1 MTPQPDYN
9 TEQHRSKTAATREQ
23 SVEQLEVAFNKP
35 NSSQSFSYLDDSQE
49 EEGNKKHKLKNQ
61 LPELVFVG
69 DEGIN
74 IIDLTPVTA
83 LINPHTKYVED
94 IQHEYHFQKDQT
106 KEEEILE
113 NKCRACGKVFLQ
125 ITRHLV
131 TQKGKTCMEK
141 SYTKDEID
149 KHKMASSRKSSQKHR
164 EECLDGNSAK
174 QQRMDEGP
182 TNINIHDDPVN
193 DNDPNL
199 LDNKCRGCGREFVKL
214 LQHLMSQNG
223 LQCNIE
229 NYNEEEIEA
238 HKLSKKKKVHTVYN
252 KEHRD
257 NINEAQAVYNKEHRD
272 EIKEAQ
278 AVYDKEHRDK
288 KNEAQAVYN
297 KEHRDKINEAQA
309 VYDKEHRE
317 EKKEAYKKRKECMSM
332 SEASSVFSAS
342 IVWGA
347 IYPCIC
353 CHRTRFR
360 NNVTKADILKLK
372 QRDIFEKAVDLSML
386 STSSKFYIKSS
397 YWICKTCMDYIRRNS
412 LPKVSSMNAMHVY
425 DRPDCLKLS
434 EVENVLLAPRI
445 NFIKMIRLPVSRMLG
460 IRDRIVNVPIT
471 SNIIRQTVECLP
483 RTLEEAQV
491 IPISLRKK
499 KSMVTSHFQQW
510 INPEKLREAV
520 RYLKSTSKYPPYEE
534 VNFDMHKV
542 DSLLD
547 RAMDDCEEEMEVG
560 GSEQVQDAIDDD
572 DAEEVADIEYVK
584 NDAVRKHQTDTSES
598 SMLLPENI
606 ESQVKTKSKTSKEDS
621 GLILAPGEDQI
632 PRNILREKNPFVL
645 HFPILFPDGKG
656 GLHDPDREK
665 KLGTQQWIM
674 QKILNVNPM
683 FAQNKP
689 FLFSAVHYVEQQQ
702 LMARMNISFMRGKM
716 TSSEDGGKFL
726 TTEDGFAVF
735 DGIPGSP
742 RYWQKMKY
750 DLIAKMEQLGPPQYF
765 YTLSCANKRWDE
777 NLATMLAK
785 NRPDLNV
792 MHCQEEKRGE
802 TFLDLNRKE
811 TKEKEEYEDE
821 DEIED
826 IIEEVSVPEQ
836 DDSEYFVH
844 EELSSV
850 LMKELEEEYTCKL
863 HNNCSRKSL
872 HAYLDKKDANNL
884 QAENVLD
891 VTRNFDS
898 RVKSFRRNILM
909 AEQSELKIRY
919 YHDRVEFQARYRLL
933 Q

>member
-1 MTPQPDYN
+1 M
-9 TEQHRSKTAATREQ
+9 
-23 SVEQLEVAFNKP
+23 F
-35 NSSQSFSYLDDSQE
+35 
-49 EEGNKKHKLKNQ
+49 
-61 LPELVFVG
+61 
-69 DEGIN
+69 
-74 IIDLTPVTA
+74 
-83 LINPHTKYVED
+83 
-94 IQHEYHFQKDQT
+94 
-106 KEEEILE
+106 
-113 NKCRACGKVFLQ
+113 
-125 ITRHLV
+125 
-131 TQKGKTCMEK
+131 
-141 SYTKDEID
+141 
-149 KHKMASSRKSSQKHR
+149 
-164 EECLDGNSAK
+164 
-174 QQRMDEGP
+174 
-182 TNINIHDDPVN
+182 
-193 DNDPNL
+193 
-199 LDNKCRGCGREFVKL
+199 
-214 LQHLMSQNG
+214 
-223 LQCNIE
+223 
-229 NYNEEEIEA
+229 
-238 HKLSKKKKVHTVYN
+238 
-252 KEHRD
+252 
-257 NINEAQAVYNKEHRD
+257 
-272 EIKEAQ
+272 
-278 AVYDKEHRDK
+278 
-288 KNEAQAVYN
+288 
-297 KEHRDKINEAQA
+297 
-309 VYDKEHRE
+309 
-317 EKKEAYKKRKECMSM
+317 
-332 SEASSVFSAS
+332 EASLVFSAS

-347 IYPCIC
+347 IYPCIS

-360 NNVTKADILKLK
+360 NGVNKADILKLK
-372 QRDIFEKAVDLSML
+372 QQEFFEKAVNLSLL

-460 IRDRIVNVPIT
+460 MRDRIVNVPIT

-534 VNFDMHKV
+534 INFDMHKL

-547 RAMDDCEEEMEVG
+547 REMDDCEEEMEVG

-572 DAEEVADIEYVK
+572 DAEEVAHIEYVE
-584 NDAVRKHQTDTSES
+584 NDAVRKQQTDTSES

-606 ESQVKTKSKTSKEDS
+606 ESQVKTKSKNAKEQS

-645 HFPILFPDGKG
+645 HFPTLFPDGKG
-656 GLHDPDREK
+656 GLHDLDREK
-665 KLGTQQWIM
+665 KLSTQQWIM

-689 FLFSAVHYVEQQQ
+689 FIFSAVHYVEQQH
-702 LMARMNISFMRGKM
+702 LMARMNISFMRGKI

-726 TTEDGFAVF
+726 KTEDGFAVF

-750 DLIAKMEQLGPPQYF
+750 DLIAKMEQLGPPHFF

-777 NLATMLAK
+777 NAATMLAK
-785 NRPDLNV
+785 SRPDLNV
-792 MHCQEEKRGE
+792 MHCQEEKMGE
-802 TFLDLNRKE
+802 AFLDLNRIE
-811 TKEKEEYEDE
+811 IKEKEEYEDE
-821 DEIED
+821 DENED
-826 IIEEVSVPEQ
+826 IIEEVFVPEHYE
-836 DDSEYFVH
+836 SEYFVH
-844 EELSSV
+844 EEATSV
-850 LMKELEEEYTCKL
+850 IMEELEEKYHCKL
-863 HNNCSRKSL
+863 HTNCCRKSL
-872 HAYLDKKDANNL
+872 NVYLNNKDANNL

-909 AEQSELKIRY
+909 AEQSELKVRY
-919 YHDRVEFQARYRLL
+919 YHDRVEFQARYSLS